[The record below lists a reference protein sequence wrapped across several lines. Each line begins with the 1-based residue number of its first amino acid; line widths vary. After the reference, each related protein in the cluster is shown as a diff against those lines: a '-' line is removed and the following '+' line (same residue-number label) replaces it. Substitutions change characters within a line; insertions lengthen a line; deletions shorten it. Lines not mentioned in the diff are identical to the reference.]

1 MGKRTGFQR
10 SMGWICL
17 LFIWLAACRGAP
29 PHPTQELSDEWVQVE
44 TAEFSLLLPVTWEAH
59 EVTPEN
65 ASGEFDVMRKINP
78 QLAANLSN
86 STAMQGISLWAYDP
100 GGSASDFHDNMNVFH
115 MSLGGERVGDLQSV
129 LDLLV
134 EEYARGGAEVTES
147 EQYRVDDHPALKV
160 AYNYSTP
167 ISGGRVARLEG
178 RQYFFVIGDTIWI
191 LSFTIDPVHLDDMTA
206 VVERCA
212 ESFHAL
218 E

>member
-1 MGKRTGFQR
+1 V
-10 SMGWICL
+10 
-17 LFIWLAACRGAP
+17 LFIWLAACRAAP
-29 PHPTQELSDEWVQVE
+29 PAPTQEPPVPTQELSDGWVQVE

-65 ASGEFDVMRKINP
+65 ASGEFESMKKINP
-78 QLAANLSN
+78 QLAANLSG
-86 STAMQGISLWAYDP
+86 STGMQEISLWAYDA
-100 GGSASDFHDNMNVFH
+100 GGSDAGFHDNMNVFH
-115 MSLGGERVGDLQSV
+115 MSLGGEKVDDLQSV

-134 EEYARGGAEVTES
+134 KEYARGGAKVTES
-147 EQYRVDDHPALKV
+147 EQYRVEDHPALRV

-167 ISGGRVARLEG
+167 VSGGRVARLEG
-178 RQYFFVIGDTIWI
+178 RQYFFVVGDSVWI